1 MSSVGSG
8 MVGGM
13 KILGFVLV
21 CLAIVLIVPIMVGVP
36 GVSLGLVMVVAFGL
50 LVAGAVVYGIGRAV
64 EELTLIR
71 KYLKQQHYSDSAKA
85 ADLMDQIRR
94 VKDGQP

>member
-1 MSSVGSG
+1 
-8 MVGGM
+8 M
-13 KILGFVLV
+13 KIVGFALAGLAVL
-21 CLAIVLIVPIMVGVP
+21 LIVPIMVGVP
-36 GVSLGLVMVVAFGL
+36 GVSLVFTVLVALSL
-50 LVAGAVVYGIGRAV
+50 LAAGAVVYGIGRAV

-94 VKDGQP
+94 MKEQS

>member
-1 MSSVGSG
+1 ML
-8 MVGGM
+8 GGM
-13 KILGFVLV
+13 KILGFVLAA
-21 CLAIVLIVPIMVGVP
+21 LAVLLIVPIVVGLQTP
-36 GVSLGLVMVVAFGL
+36 GVLAEAVGLVILTAFGL
-50 LVAGAVVYGIGRAV
+50 LVSGAVVYGIGRAV

-94 VKDGQP
+94 TKDSQP